1 MTRHVLFR
9 DFETRS
15 TLDLKRV
22 GAHVYAAHG
31 STAVWC
37 YAYAVDAGDVQL
49 WTPGSPV
56 PTELVEAARNPDW
69 LVSAFNDQFE
79 RLIEQH
85 IMAPRY
91 GWPLIPIER
100 HRCTQAATMALAL
113 PVKLGDAAVALG
125 LEHQKD
131 EAGRRLMLQMSRP
144 RRPRR
149 GEDPNGIHWVD
160 DPKKLERLYTYC
172 KRDVEVE
179 RAAHRR
185 VGFLPAPEQRVWQ
198 LDATINDR
206 GIYLDGKL
214 LNGALQIAGETGA
227 EIEREIANITGGA
240 VTTINEVA
248 RLVAWLRE
256 HGCEVANVQ
265 KKTLQAALTSEG
277 LAPEVRRAIELRLA
291 GAHAAAR
298 KLATMRDWRGADGR
312 ARGALKYHG
321 ASTGRWASWGIQVHN
336 LKRPTTEDLGGGN
349 RRGIWWESWSLIR
362 WQLLATLGAPSFG
375 PRQVADILRPIS
387 GASKAALRAG

>member
-1 MTRHVLFR
+1 MPILYR
-9 DFETRS
+9 DYETRS
-15 TLDLKRV
+15 TLELGDV

-31 STAVWC
+31 STDVWC
-37 YAYAVDAGDVQL
+37 CAYAVDDGDVQL
-49 WTPGSPV
+49 WTPGMPA
-56 PTELVEAARNPDW
+56 PQEFIEAARNPDW
-69 LVSAFNDQFE
+69 LVSAFNDTFE

-91 GWPLIPIER
+91 SWPLVPIER
-100 HRCTQAATMALAL
+100 HRCTQAAAMALAL
-113 PVKLGDAAVALG
+113 PMSLAGVASALG

-336 LKRPTTEDLGGGN
+336 LKRPTTEDLGAAIAAASGGN
-349 RRGIWWESWSLIR
+349 HGR
-362 WQLLATLGAPSFG
+362 
-375 PRQVADILRPIS
+375 
-387 GASKAALRAG
+387 